1 MFGDIKFIMHV
12 EFPVQTYEKTNSF
25 HVSDLELLLL
35 LLLLLL
41 PPLGL
46 SSVELTLTCEM

>member
-1 MFGDIKFIMHV
+1 MHI
-12 EFPVQTYEKTNSF
+12 ELSVQTYEKANSF

-35 LLLLLL
+35 LLLLVLLL

>member
-1 MFGDIKFIMHV
+1 MHV

-35 LLLLLL
+35 LLLL